1 MLTDDLTLRLPHS
14 ATRRLAHAHARFP
27 PGLVYRSKTRTGSDL
42 GVDLDARVL
51 RDQLVWQLDPLVD
64 GNASDPA

>member
-1 MLTDDLTLRLPHS
+1 MPAALGNP
-14 ATRRLAHAHARFP
+14 AAVHARP
-27 PGLVYRSKTRTGSDL
+27 SHVQSKTRTGSDL

-64 GNASDPA
+64 GNASDPP